1 MQTLTLIVVGL
12 IVLAAF
18 WLAGRMFGEGG
29 RKGAGLALRV
39 FLPVWLVA
47 AVANLAI
54 GYYVAETALWR
65 EILAF
70 IAVFGIPAAA
80 AILLMR
86 AGNRPPDVA

>member
-1 MQTLTLIVVGL
+1 MQTLTLVVIGL

-29 RKGAGLALRV
+29 RKGAAVALRV

-54 GYYVAETALWR
+54 GYYVAERQLWM
-65 EILAF
+65 EIPVF

-80 AILLMR
+80 AIMLLR
-86 AGNRPPDVA
+86 LGNRPRDVA